1 MAITHAALKI
11 LYGGNM
17 GIISWIIL
25 GLVVG
30 ALAKWIMPGKDPGG
44 IIITI
49 VIGIVGAL
57 IGGFLSSLVGLGT
70 VTGLNLGSIII
81 ALVGALIL
89 LWLYRLIKGKAA

>member
-1 MAITHAALKI
+1 
-11 LYGGNM
+11 M

-25 GLVVG
+25 GLIVG

-57 IGGFLSSLVGLGT
+57 IGGFLSSLVGLST
-70 VTGLNLGSIII
+70 VTGLNLWSIII
-81 ALVGALIL
+81 ALVGALVL
-89 LWLYRLIKGKAA
+89 LWLYRMVKSRAG

>member
-1 MAITHAALKI
+1 
-11 LYGGNM
+11 M

-30 ALAKWIMPGKDPGG
+30 ALAKWIMPVKDPGG

-89 LWLYRLIKGKAA
+89 LWLYRMVKSKAG

>member
-1 MAITHAALKI
+1 
-11 LYGGNM
+11 M

-25 GLVVG
+25 GLIVG

-70 VTGLNLGSIII
+70 VTGLNLWSIII
-81 ALVGALIL
+81 ALVGALVL
-89 LWLYRLIKGKAA
+89 LWLYRMVKGKA

>member
-1 MAITHAALKI
+1 
-11 LYGGNM
+11 M

-25 GLVVG
+25 GLIVG

-57 IGGFLSSLVGLGT
+57 IGGFLSSLIGLGT

-89 LWLYRLIKGKAA
+89 LWLYRLAKGKAA